1 MKISQRAAS
10 LEDIEWLEPFYE
22 SIMRPYYVELKLEW
36 DRTKFRESFDL
47 VITKIIQADS
57 IDIGML
63 KVEEREDCIYICDI
77 QIDSGYRGKGI
88 GTKLV
93 KTVIQSGN
101 LASKP
106 IRLLVLKGNPAKELY
121 LRLGFK
127 EIQILANCYIPHSAL
142 QLLRHILVTKT
153 RQFDNTTDRNS
164 LIAVTQN

>member
-127 EIQILANCYIPHSAL
+127 EIQILANCHIPHSAL

>member
-36 DRTKFRESFDL
+36 DCTKFRESFDL
-47 VITKIIQADS
+47 RITKIIQADG

-63 KVEEREDCIYICDI
+63 KVEEREDCIYLGDI

-93 KTVIQSGN
+93 KTVIQCGN

-106 IRLLVLKGNPAKELY
+106 IRLRVLKGNPAKQLY

-127 EIQILANCYIPHSAL
+127 EIQQLDNCYIME
-142 QLLRHILVTKT
+142 
-153 RQFDNTTDRNS
+153 RN
-164 LIAVTQN
+164 Q

>member
-1 MKISQRAAS
+1 MLKNRCNDQSS
-10 LEDIEWLEPFYE
+10 LPLGTVTDIEWLEPFYE

-47 VITKIIQADS
+47 GITKIIQADS

-106 IRLLVLKGNPAKELY
+106 IRLRVLKGNPAKELY

-127 EIQILANCYIPHSAL
+127 EIQILANCYIM
-142 QLLRHILVTKT
+142 K
-153 RQFDNTTDRNS
+153 RN
-164 LIAVTQN
+164 Q

>member
-153 RQFDNTTDRNS
+153 RQFDDTTDRNS